1 MPSETID
8 TKEILKGLLTAFD
21 SNNSFITG
29 HQVVRTLNAGLKR
42 ETPDWAVNDKQ
53 IRELLLRSFPKLAI
67 DSKQRKYA
75 GRWMIVIQLYFRL
88 KKSRR
93 EVAEEMSVSENVVR
107 KLVQH
112 IKWAAAG
119 QRARNGEPRSNR
131 VAPTEPLLEERKKT
145 IGNP

>member
-53 IRELLLRSFPKLAI
+53 IRELLLRSFPKLAFNCI
-67 DSKQRKYA
+67 S
-75 GRWMIVIQLYFRL
+75 MI
-88 KKSRR
+88 S
-93 EVAEEMSVSENVVR
+93 SS
-107 KLVQH
+107 
-112 IKWAAAG
+112 
-119 QRARNGEPRSNR
+119 
-131 VAPTEPLLEERKKT
+131 KT
-145 IGNP
+145 IKRTVYPISSNIF